1 MNKSGNKQVVKT
13 WSRSSTIFPSFVG
26 HTIAVHDGRRHV
38 PVYVTEDMVGHK
50 GRVRPHPYLPRPRR
64 QQDRQVRGGQTMDE
78 KKIARAEHKYARI
91 SPRKVEI
98 ICNMIRG
105 KDVKLARALMEHT
118 PKAGCELM
126 IKVLDSAAANA
137 ENNFEMD
144 PEKLYVCQT
153 YVGAGPILKRG
164 MPRAQGRMYR
174 INKRTSHITIC
185 VAERD

>member
-1 MNKSGNKQVVKT
+1 
-13 WSRSSTIFPSFVG
+13 
-26 HTIAVHDGRRHV
+26 
-38 PVYVTEDMVGHK
+38 
-50 GRVRPHPYLPRPRR
+50 
-64 QQDRQVRGGQTMDE
+64 MDE

-105 KDVKLARALMEHT
+105 KDANVAMALMENT

-126 IKVLDSAAANA
+126 IKVLKSAMANA

-153 YVGAGPILKRG
+153 YANAGPILKRG

-174 INKRTSHITIC
+174 INKSTSHIVIA
-185 VAERD
+185 VAERDLGKEAELWDRKLILTACASALSRTGIPDGTQEKTRSAIL

>member
-1 MNKSGNKQVVKT
+1 
-13 WSRSSTIFPSFVG
+13 
-26 HTIAVHDGRRHV
+26 
-38 PVYVTEDMVGHK
+38 
-50 GRVRPHPYLPRPRR
+50 
-64 QQDRQVRGGQTMDE
+64 MDE

-105 KDVKLARALMEHT
+105 KDVKLAKALMENT

-126 IKVLDSAAANA
+126 IKVLDSAVANA

-144 PEKLYVCQT
+144 PVCQT
-153 YVGAGPILKRG
+153 FVGAGPILKRG

-174 INKRTSHITIC
+174 INKRTSHIMIA